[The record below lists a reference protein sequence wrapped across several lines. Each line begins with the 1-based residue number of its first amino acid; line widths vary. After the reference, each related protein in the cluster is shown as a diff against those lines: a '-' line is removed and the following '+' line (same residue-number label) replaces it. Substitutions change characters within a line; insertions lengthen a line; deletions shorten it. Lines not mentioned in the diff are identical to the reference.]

1 LNHAGGLDAFIS
13 SRAKEEQL
21 GGGMGAAGAA
31 GAGGDGTGGLV
42 VMGGGGGVD
51 DADER
56 ALAARDSED
65 AAVLTRPADS
75 GEECAQ
81 VLLPLPSPRVFHSS
95 VSMSM

>member
-1 LNHAGGLDAFIS
+1 
-13 SRAKEEQL
+13 
-21 GGGMGAAGAA
+21 MGAAGAA
-31 GAGGDGTGGLV
+31 GAGGDGNGTGGLV
-42 VMGGGGGVD
+42 VVGGGGGGGL